1 MREYSLQDPEYRKTV
16 DLRNYKTI
24 IEDSIHQVAPD
35 AIVTV
40 YKDRYTITPDLSKGQ
55 LIKIGRL
62 IAQTTLGQYCMI
74 RPILFKGE
82 VIEDDEVYLESCP
95 SNVIYNYGSNGLQR
109 MNIRNGI
116 ISDVSPSSVS
126 HYIS

>member
-24 IEDSIHQVAPD
+24 IEDSAHQVASD

-40 YKDRYTITPDLSKGQ
+40 FKDRYTITPDLTKGQ

-62 IAQTTLGQYCMI
+62 IAHTNLGQYCMI

-82 VIEDDEVYLESCP
+82 VINTD
-95 SNVIYNYGSNGLQR
+95 
-109 MNIRNGI
+109 
-116 ISDVSPSSVS
+116 SSEQNENDTQKKGR
-126 HYIS
+126 YR

>member
-24 IEDSIHQVAPD
+24 IEDSVHQVSSD

-40 YKDRYTITPDLSKGQ
+40 FKDRYTITPDLTKGQ

-62 IAQTTLGQYCMI
+62 IAHTNLGQYW
-74 RPILFKGE
+74 LT
-82 VIEDDEVYLESCP
+82 DLWL
-95 SNVIYNYGSNGLQR
+95 GL
-109 MNIRNGI
+109 
-116 ISDVSPSSVS
+116 V
-126 HYIS
+126 

>member
-35 AIVTV
+35 AVVTV

-82 VIEDDEVYLESCP
+82 VIKDTHNSGQNEDDTKKKGRY
-95 SNVIYNYGSNGLQR
+95 R
-109 MNIRNGI
+109 
-116 ISDVSPSSVS
+116 
-126 HYIS
+126 

>member
-24 IEDSIHQVAPD
+24 IEDSIHQVAP
-35 AIVTV
+35 AAVVTV

-55 LIKIGRL
+55 LIMIGRL
-62 IAQTTLGQYCMI
+62 IAHTKLGQYCMI

-82 VIEDDEVYLESCP
+82 VIDDTKECEPTKDDTIKKGRY
-95 SNVIYNYGSNGLQR
+95 R
-109 MNIRNGI
+109 
-116 ISDVSPSSVS
+116 
-126 HYIS
+126 

>member
-24 IEDSIHQVAPD
+24 IEDSVHQVSSD

-40 YKDRYTITPDLSKGQ
+40 FKDRYTITPDLTKGQ

-62 IAQTTLGQYCMI
+62 IAHTNLGQYCMI
-74 RPILFKGE
+74 RPILFKG
-82 VIEDDEVYLESCP
+82 
-95 SNVIYNYGSNGLQR
+95 
-109 MNIRNGI
+109 
-116 ISDVSPSSVS
+116 
-126 HYIS
+126 

>member
-35 AIVTV
+35 AVVTV

-82 VIEDDEVYLESCP
+82 VIEDDEDYELILSILVYTFFT
-95 SNVIYNYGSNGLQR
+95 R
-109 MNIRNGI
+109 MFDLC
-116 ISDVSPSSVS
+116 SFL
-126 HYIS
+126 

>member
-24 IEDSIHQVAPD
+24 IEDSVHQVSSD

-40 YKDRYTITPDLSKGQ
+40 FKDRYTITPDLTKGQ

-62 IAQTTLGQYCMI
+62 IAHTNLGQYCMI

-82 VIEDDEVYLESCP
+82 VIKDTHNSGQNEDDTKKKGRY
-95 SNVIYNYGSNGLQR
+95 R
-109 MNIRNGI
+109 
-116 ISDVSPSSVS
+116 
-126 HYIS
+126 